1 MNNIEN
7 LPSAPKSESGRV
19 TSPGVSSHFDESDL
33 IFLSSSK
40 FCSKNYAQLELFK
53 SLLEENQLL
62 RAKLAIEID
71 PKKAKYEDNLKSVIQ
86 KKLGTRFNEQ

>member
-33 IFLSSSK
+33 IFLSSSQ